1 MNAVAVRLIAKD
13 LYLNRWLIGIAL
25 LCGVLSLIAGG
36 MSRVNF
42 NFGSVFYLTTVIA
55 YGVVLVMHAVV
66 QERKDK
72 SLVFVLSLPL
82 SPAEYL
88 RAKMLAMLATFVAPW
103 AFLSLGSILLIAVTP
118 IPDGMIP
125 QFTIVSFLMLMN
137 FCLVLSAALLT
148 TSEPLVT
155 FIIIVTNVSVSLL
168 FMLFASIPSISEASQ
183 RDAVV
188 WLPTELKLIAIE
200 VVVTLAALSLP
211 FVLRRQQRGLLFR
224 S

>member
-25 LCGVLSLIAGG
+25 LGGGLSLILLGI
-36 MSRVNF
+36 SRVGF
-42 NFGSVFYLTTVIA
+42 DFGSVFYLTTVIA
-55 YGVVLVMHAVV
+55 YGIILVMHAVT
-66 QERKDK
+66 QERKDR

-82 SPAEYL
+82 SPADYL
-88 RAKMLAMLATFVAPW
+88 RAKVVAMLATFIAPW
-103 AFLSLGSILLIAVTP
+103 ALLTLGTVVVIAITP

-125 QFTIVSFLMLMN
+125 YLTVIAFLMLMN
-137 FCLVLSAALLT
+137 FCVVLAAALTT
-148 TSEPLVT
+148 TSEPIVT
-155 FIIIVTNVSVSLL
+155 LIIIVTNASVSLL
-168 FMLFASIPSISEASQ
+168 FILLANIPSIVAASK

-200 VVVTLAALSLP
+200 IGVALVALALP
-211 FVLRRQQRGLLFR
+211 FVLRRDRRGLIFR